1 MVCQTSFINFRT
13 LPGDIPA
20 SLDAGHPRLVLEN
33 RSVSPGDIPAS
44 LDAGHPRLV
53 LDFGENWEHQP
64 TNVLHTFVMSVMFC
78 ARSQRVVPE
87 PQNTSSPRIVG
98 YDESIP

>member
-53 LDFGENWEHQP
+53 LDFGEIWEHWE
-64 TNVLHTFVMSVMFC
+64 LALWH
-78 ARSQRVVPE
+78 ARGRSRMCSE
-87 PQNTSSPRIVG
+87 I
-98 YDESIP
+98 